1 MGYMN
6 NYGIVSQWYK
16 TLPNEKKIFVRDI
29 FIELLKEKDC
39 RVISVDDL
47 HVEWEFNHTHKEVIK
62 VLKKTRDKD
71 KRDIKSREE
80 LTTKEVYLITKREHI
95 EGPRLQAKALTRAI
109 QKLGVG
115 V

>member
-6 NYGIVSQWYK
+6 NYGIISQWYK
-16 TLPNEKKIFVRDI
+16 TLPHEKKLIVRDI

-39 RVISVDDL
+39 KVLSVDNL

-71 KRDIKSREE
+71 KRAISSRAE

-95 EGPRLQAKALTRAI
+95 EGPRMQAKALA
-109 QKLGVG
+109 KSVKLLGVN